1 MNKGIIDFMENQT
14 CTSICCIDQ
23 HGKPYCFSCYYAIN
37 ADDVYLYFKSSADTY
52 HGISIQNNAF
62 VSGTILPDKLNKL
75 ITKGIQFTGTVISAD
90 ESTAITASSSY
101 HKKYPVGLLIPG
113 QVYIVRIETIKM
125 TDSSLGFGKK
135 LAWKRAEEISLQ

>member
-135 LAWKRAEEISLQ
+135 LAWKRAEEISLH

>member
-1 MNKGIIDFMENQT
+1 MNKGIIDFMANQT
-14 CTSICCIDQ
+14 CVSICCIDQ

-37 ADDVYLYFKSSADTY
+37 MVDVYLYFKSSTDTY
-52 HGISIQNNAF
+52 HGISIQNNPL

-90 ESTAITASSSY
+90 ESSAITASSSY
-101 HKKYPVGLLIPG
+101 HNKYPVGLLMPG
-113 QVYIVRIETIKM
+113 QVFTVRIETIKM

>member
-1 MNKGIIDFMENQT
+1 MYKEILDFMENQT
-14 CTSICCIDQ
+14 CASICCIDQ
-23 HGKPYCFSCYYAIN
+23 HGKPYCFNCYYAIH
-37 ADDVYLYFKSSADTY
+37 ADDVYLYFKSSPDTY
-52 HGISIQNNAF
+52 HGISIQNNPI

-90 ESTAITASSSY
+90 GSSAITASSSY

-113 QVYIVRIETIKM
+113 QVFTIRIETIKM